1 MTSSDDVTH
10 LVILVM
16 GWGFKRVVDC
26 LGNSYIFHRD
36 VRLPGKSVWKF
47 VMKWT
52 RETRQRKPI
61 ICGVE

>member
-1 MTSSDDVTH
+1 M
-10 LVILVM
+10 
-16 GWGFKRVVDC
+16 VDC

-47 VMKWT
+47 VIKWT
-52 RETRQRKPI
+52 REKGQRKPI